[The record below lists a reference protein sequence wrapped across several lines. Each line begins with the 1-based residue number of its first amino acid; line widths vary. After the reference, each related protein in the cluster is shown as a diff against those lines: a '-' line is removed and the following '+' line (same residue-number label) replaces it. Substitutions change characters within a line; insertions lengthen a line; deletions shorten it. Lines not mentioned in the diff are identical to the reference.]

1 MFIVWCS
8 MKMDFQGTDFWEK
21 KKKQKEKKGKGFL
34 VLNEKIGETYFVLI
48 CAKTEET

>member
-1 MFIVWCS
+1 
-8 MKMDFQGTDFWEK
+8 MDFQVTDFWG